1 MFKCV
6 QRREEWALAP
16 GWQGWCRV
24 LWNKPNTLPSQ
35 GHSQDFSKWRHSVLN
50 RWYSLVFTTW
60 ILLVVCQKERLTTS
74 LPKGRSQAPRD
85 TPPLP
90 AMPLSE
96 NSWEEFLITAL
107 SCKKLSVIKGSLLF
121 SFFSF
126 LFFFSRLPGWMRSY
140 IPKIFYVEEKAW
152 NYYPFTI
159 TGQ

>member
-1 MFKCV
+1 MGSLCV
-6 QRREEWALAP
+6 KQM
-16 GWQGWCRV
+16 V
-24 LWNKPNTLPSQ
+24 LISFYHLNIAGCLSKRKAYNKSSKGEVTGTQ
-35 GHSQDFSKWRHSVLN
+35 GH
-50 RWYSLVFTTW
+50 
-60 ILLVVCQKERLTTS
+60 
-74 LPKGRSQAPRD
+74 
-85 TPPLP
+85 PPPFP